1 MTMNHK
7 TVSLTVVTLALAISA
22 GYAATP
28 VGLFSKVIL
37 DVTRKEAGKTWQKA
51 TRGQTLSSGD
61 IVRTGVKSLAVIKFK
76 DNSLVRLR
84 ERSEL
89 TVTGTVRGSTF
100 SKSVEIQTGVIGFSV
115 EKQKAG
121 EEFRFTSPTSVA
133 SIRGT
138 IGVFLAAAQIDTVV
152 MTDGGLQLTN
162 RISSRS
168 VEVRAGFTGI
178 SARDGTI
185 FTRPSTAAERRLAQ
199 DAQRDQQ
206 SQSLEIDLQGR
217 DGKSSRLRIE
227 YND

>member
-1 MTMNHK
+1 MNFR
-7 TVSLTVVTLALAISA
+7 TVSLTVVALALVIHT
-22 GYAATP
+22 GFPATP

-37 DVTRKEAGKTWQKA
+37 DVTHKAAGKTWVKA

-61 IVRTGVKSLAVIKFK
+61 MVRTGVKSLAVIKFK

-89 TVTGTVRGSTF
+89 TVTGTMQGNTF

-115 EKQKAG
+115 EKQKSG

-138 IGVFLAAAQIDTVV
+138 MGVFLAAAQVDTVV
-152 MTDGGLQLTN
+152 MTDGALQLLN
-162 RISSRS
+162 RVSSRS
-168 VEVRAGFTGI
+168 VDVRAGFTGI

-206 SQSLEIDLQGR
+206 SQRLEIDLQGR